1 LIVARNRFFSSY
13 FSSIFVKTK
22 PMNNFKIKALPYYQF
37 AHLFSGNEVELKNI
51 GAIKMIV
58 DEFPGFPCR
67 VSLQDATIGE
77 EVILLPFQHHITE
90 SPYQA
95 KGPIFVRKN
104 VREATL
110 TTNEIPLML
119 LHRLL
124 SLRCY
129 NKDGIMINAT
139 VVEGKIVSKILHD
152 FFSDKDI
159 AYIHIHNAKPGC
171 YNCLVERVLKNY

>member
-1 LIVARNRFFSSY
+1 
-13 FSSIFVKTK
+13 
-22 PMNNFKIKALPYYQF
+22 MNNFQIKALPYKPF
-37 AHLFSGNEVELKNI
+37 SHLFLANEAELKNI

-77 EVILLPFQHHITE
+77 EVILLPFQHHKTDL
-90 SPYQA
+90 PYQA
-95 KGPIFVRKN
+95 TGPIFVRIN
-104 VREATL
+104 AIETILAV
-110 TTNEIPLML
+110 NEIPTML

-129 NKDGIMINAT
+129 NKDGMMINAT
-139 VVEGKIVSKILHD
+139 VVEGKMVSKTLHE
-152 FFSDKDI
+152 FFINKDI

-171 YNCLVERVLKNY
+171 YNCVVERV

>member
-1 LIVARNRFFSSY
+1 
-13 FSSIFVKTK
+13 
-22 PMNNFKIKALPYYQF
+22 MNNFQIKALPYNIF
-37 AHLFSGNEVELKNI
+37 THLFSASEAELKDI

-77 EVILLPFQHHITE
+77 DVILLPYQHHKTD

-95 KGPIFVRKN
+95 TGPIFIRKN
-104 VREATL
+104 AIDVAL
-110 TTNEIPLML
+110 AINEIPTML

-139 VVEGKIVSKILHD
+139 VVEGKIVSETLQELFTK
-152 FFSDKDI
+152 KEI
-159 AYIHIHNAKPGC
+159 AYVHVHNAKPGC
-171 YNCLVERVLKNY
+171 FNCVVERV